1 MKQEFT
7 YKTQPFEH
15 QREALKKGATSL
27 NFAYFMEMGTG
38 KTKVAIDNASYLF
51 CEQLI
56 DTVIVIAPNS
66 VYRNWEKEIGIHCS
80 VEHSISLHKVD
91 KKFNYQLNRLNYFL
105 INVEAL
111 SHTSGVQALSK
122 IIEPLGN
129 RAMIIVDESTTIKN
143 RSAKRT
149 KNITKLGIK
158 AKYKRILTGSP
169 ITKSPLDLF
178 SQCAFLN
185 TDLLGF
191 DSFYTF
197 QARYAVMKQIN
208 MGGRSVLLPQYFT
221 NLD

>member
-1 MKQEFT
+1 
-7 YKTQPFEH
+7 
-15 QREALKKGATSL
+15 
-27 NFAYFMEMGTG
+27 
-38 KTKVAIDNASYLF
+38 
-51 CEQLI
+51 
-56 DTVIVIAPNS
+56 
-66 VYRNWEKEIGIHCS
+66 
-80 VEHSISLHKVD
+80 
-91 KKFNYQLNRLNYFL
+91 
-105 INVEAL
+105 
-111 SHTSGVQALSK
+111 
-122 IIEPLGN
+122 
-129 RAMIIVDESTTIKN
+129 MIIIDESTTIKN

-221 NLD
+221 NLDELERKVKSFSFRVKKEDCLDLPEKLYQRRMVQLPE